1 MTNILVYL
9 FSNRYSLGSTNK
21 LTHMKYTNDLTKTLL
36 SCYTDLQM
44 SIPEIAI
51 ALGAELR
58 KSDPTAADP
67 TERSI
72 IAKLSTLGVYKK
84 KQYLTKRG
92 EVPVRKSEYIEKIAT
107 LLETDV
113 ETLESMEKINKNVL
127 IMILK
132 GLAPTSSPEVE
143 KLEELDE

>member
-1 MTNILVYL
+1 
-9 FSNRYSLGSTNK
+9 
-21 LTHMKYTNDLTKTLL
+21 MKYTNDLTKILL
-36 SCYTDLQM
+36 NCYTELNMDI
-44 SIPEIAI
+44 SAI
-51 ALGAELR
+51 ATTLGAELR
-58 KSDPTAADP
+58 KSDPSAQAP

-92 EVPVRKSEYIEKIAT
+92 EVPVRKSEYIEKIAA

-113 ETLESMEKINKNVL
+113 ETLESLEKVNKNVL

-132 GLAPTSSPEVE
+132 GLAPTSNPEVIFSQSG
-143 KLEELDE
+143 KLEEADE